1 MDVSGVEASPITVS
15 NFFVI
20 STLGRNHFLLD
31 TKIQDAEIT
40 VAATIRC
47 TSVHLNVS

>member
-15 NFFVI
+15 NSFII

-31 TKIQDAEIT
+31 VQIQDAEIT

-47 TSVHLNVS
+47 TAVHLNVS